1 MGEDFSRAACRWA
14 VWRVCDARC
23 PAGAV
28 PAMPGAA
35 GGAPPLIGAVPLS
48 ATLCG
53 SCRTELDLAGFTGG
67 VAVAGG
73 GGAFLLCRVSRADDC
88 EADVAPPVPAV
99 LEEDTA
105 ERRVRYKDSA
115 PRSRWRHRR
124 QTMELYGCGV
134 PLTGSAPG
142 SGLGPPLRGG
152 FVLWGD
158 SI

>member
-35 GGAPPLIGAVPLS
+35 GEAPPLIDAVPLS
-48 ATLCG
+48 AALCG

-73 GGAFLLCRVSRADDC
+73 GGAFLLCRVSRADGC

-99 LEEDTA
+99 PEEDTA
-105 ERRVRYKDSA
+105 ERRDRYSTSLSDARDRRVERTMCGSPFPNSIA
-115 PRSRWRHRR
+115 ESPLPR
-124 QTMELYGCGV
+124 M
-134 PLTGSAPG
+134 
-142 SGLGPPLRGG
+142 PPE
-152 FVLWGD
+152 VLL
-158 SI
+158 